1 MKPKTIRRLLLLLLL
16 IPAAYILV
24 QLALM
29 LDRPFSTETAIQY
42 TLSDSLEL
50 DGVLCFEEQPV
61 LGEGSLGYLVASGER
76 VSAGTP
82 VAEIY
87 TDSAQGPARAQMESL
102 SRQIDLLSR
111 SQNAAGT
118 DITAQQGDMQ
128 SAVYDLLDRI
138 DRQEYTDLEENEEK
152 YLLAANKLQIMTGQI
167 TSFADQ
173 ITLLQE
179 QLTQQQTLLGSPQT
193 VAAPAGGYFVAAQDT
208 AFLAA
213 DVETLAAQTPAEFAA
228 FLQGGAER
236 QPQGLAG
243 KVVTSYSWHFY
254 GLCTAQQS
262 QKFTEGGKVNISFPG
277 HADTPRPAIVESVQL
292 DEDADLARIVL
303 SCEYMSADLLALG
316 RQAAQVD
323 FVSYEGLRV
332 DARALHIVDGERG
345 VYVKY
350 GSLTRFRRIT
360 VLYENE
366 DYILVPLNGKVGTDN
381 ELRMYDE
388 IIVEGSGLRDGKLL

>member
-1 MKPKTIRRLLLLLLL
+1 MKFKTIRRLLLLLLL
-16 IPAAYILV
+16 VPAGYILV

-61 LGEGSLGYLVASGER
+61 PGEGSLGYLVASGER

-87 TDSAQGPARAQMESL
+87 TDSAQGPARTQIESL
-102 SRQIDLLSR
+102 SRQIDLLSK

-118 DITAQQGDMQ
+118 DIAAQQSDMQ

-138 DRQEYTDLEENEEK
+138 DRQEYTGLEEDEEN

-167 TSFADQ
+167 GSFADQ

-179 QLTQQQTLLGSPQT
+179 QLAQQQTLLGNPQT
-193 VAAPAGGYFVAAQDT
+193 VTAPAGGYFVAAQDA

-213 DVETLAAQTPAEFAA
+213 DSETLAAQTPAELFA
-228 FLQGGAER
+228 FLQQGAER
-236 QPQGLAG
+236 QAEGLAG

-254 GLCTAQQS
+254 GLCTVQQS
-262 QKFTEGGKVNISFPG
+262 QKFTEGAKVNISFPG
-277 HADTPRPAIVESVQL
+277 HADTPRPAVVESVQL
-292 DEDADLARIVL
+292 DEGADLARIVL

-332 DARALHIVDGERG
+332 DAHALHIVNGEQG

-366 DYILVPLNGKVGTDN
+366 DYILVPLNGKLGTDN

-388 IIVEGSGLRDGKLL
+388 VIVEGSGLRDGKLL

>member
-16 IPAAYILV
+16 IPAGYILV

-42 TLSDSLEL
+42 TLSDGLEL

-61 LGEGSLGYLVASGER
+61 VGEGSLGYLVASGER

-87 TDSAQGPARAQMESL
+87 TDPAQGPARAQMESL
-102 SRQIDLLSR
+102 SRRIDLLSR

-138 DRQEYTDLEENEEK
+138 DRREYTDLEENEEK

-173 ITLLQE
+173 IALLQE
-179 QLTQQQTLLGSPQT
+179 QLAQQQALLGSPQT

-213 DVETLAAQTPAEFAA
+213 EAETLAAQTPAEFAA
-228 FLQGGAER
+228 FLQGGAEQ
-236 QPQGLAG
+236 QPGGLAG

-262 QKFTEGGKVNISFPG
+262 EKFVEGSKVNISFPG
-277 HADTPRPAIVESVQL
+277 HADTPRPAVVQSVQL
-292 DEDADLARIVL
+292 DESADLARIVL
-303 SCEYMSADLLALG
+303 SCEYMGADLLALG
-316 RQAAQVD
+316 HQAAQVD

-366 DYILVPLNGKVGTDN
+366 DYILVPLDGKVGTDN

-388 IIVEGSGLRDGKLL
+388 VIVEGSGLRDGKLL

>member
-16 IPAAYILV
+16 VPAVYILV
-24 QLALM
+24 QLALV

-87 TDSAQGPARAQMESL
+87 TDAAQGLARAQMESI
-102 SRQIDLLSR
+102 SRQIDLLSK

-118 DITAQQGDMQ
+118 DLSAQQGDMQ
-128 SAVYDLLDRI
+128 SAVYDILDRI
-138 DRQEYTDLEENEEK
+138 DRQDYAGMEKDEEE

-167 TSFADQ
+167 GSFADQ
-173 ITLLQE
+173 IALLQE
-179 QLTQQQTLLGSPQT
+179 QLAQQQALLGSPQ
-193 VAAPAGGYFVAAQDT
+193 AISAPAGGYFVAASDT

-213 DVETLAAQTPAEFAA
+213 DTETLAVQTPAELAA
-228 FLQGGAER
+228 FLQQGAEQ
-236 QPQGLAG
+236 QPGGLAG

-254 GLCTAQQS
+254 GLCTVQQS
-262 QKFTEGGKVNISFPG
+262 QKFAEGSKVNISFPG

-292 DEDADLARIVL
+292 DEGAGLARIVL

-316 RQAAQVD
+316 RQPAQVD

-332 DARALHIVDGERG
+332 DARALHIVDGARG

-366 DYILVPLNGKVGTDN
+366 DYILVPLGGKVGTDN

-388 IIVEGSGLRDGKLL
+388 VIVEGSDLRDGKLL

>member
-1 MKPKTIRRLLLLLLL
+1 MKAKQFRQLLLLLLL
-16 IPAAYILV
+16 VPAVYIFV
-24 QLALM
+24 QLALV
-29 LDRPFSTETAIQY
+29 LDRPFSTETAIEY

-50 DGVLCFEEQPV
+50 DGVLCFAEQPV

-82 VAEIY
+82 VAEVY
-87 TDSAQGPARAQMESL
+87 TDTSQGLARAQTESL
-102 SRQIDLLSR
+102 LRQIDLLSR

-118 DITAQQGDMQ
+118 DISAQQGDMQ

-138 DRQEYTDLEENEEK
+138 DRQNYAGLDEDQQE

-167 TSFADQ
+167 DSFEGQ
-173 ITLLQE
+173 IALLQE
-179 QLTQQQTLLGSPQT
+179 QLAEQQALLGSPEAIT
-193 VAAPAGGYFVAAQDT
+193 APAGGYFVAAQD
-208 AFLAA
+208 AGFLSA
-213 DVETLAAQTPAEFAA
+213 DAETLAAQTPAQLAE
-228 FLQGGAER
+228 FLQQGAEQ

-254 GLCTAQQS
+254 GLCTVQES
-262 QKFTEGGKVNISFPG
+262 QKFIEGGRVNISFPG
-277 HADTPRPAIVESVQL
+277 HADTPRPAVVESIQL
-292 DEDADLARIVL
+292 DEGADLARIVL
-303 SCEYMSADLLALG
+303 SCEYMSADLLALAH
-316 RQAAQVD
+316 QPAQVD

-332 DARALHIVDGERG
+332 DARALHIVDGVRG

-350 GSLTRFRRIT
+350 GSLARFRRIT

-388 IIVEGSGLRDGKLL
+388 VIVEGSGLRDGKLL